1 LRAAARCIVA
11 SGAAAV
17 TMHEVAE
24 EAGVS
29 KGLIHYHFHDK
40 ETLLARVVE
49 WIASN
54 LVARELTAL
63 AESSPRAA
71 IDDLWNWVS
80 SEIERGH
87 IRVLL
92 ELAEWRSTLV
102 QNAVRHA
109 AAARREATTTSVDH
123 LFTLLGLR
131 PRIPPP
137 LLADVVTAFVDGLII
152 SATLHPDQNVR
163 AAFDVFWLS
172 MLGLSE

>member
-1 LRAAARCIVA
+1 
-11 SGAAAV
+11 
-17 TMHEVAE
+17 
-24 EAGVS
+24 
-29 KGLIHYHFHDK
+29 
-40 ETLLARVVE
+40 
-49 WIASN
+49 
-54 LVARELTAL
+54 
-63 AESSPRAA
+63 
-71 IDDLWNWVS
+71 
-80 SEIERGH
+80 
-87 IRVLL
+87 
-92 ELAEWRSTLV
+92 LV